1 MATGCVMTLLFVF
14 PREELE
20 HLRMRIKTLIER
32 EPAQAE
38 PSSPFAL
45 SPEDAEDSQARAGLE
60 EGGERDAGG
69 AEQKGGDE
77 GLDPEKRERERA
89 TSVIQRTWREHRERV
104 GREAE
109 FWKMNY

>member
-1 MATGCVMTLLFVF
+1 MAAGCVMTPLFVF

-38 PSSPFAL
+38 RSSLLAP
-45 SPEDAEDSQARAGLE
+45 SPEDAEDTHARAGLE

-69 AEQKGGDE
+69 AGQKGGDE
-77 GLDPEKRERERA
+77 GLDTEKRERERA
-89 TSVIQRTWREHRERV
+89 ISVIQRTWREHRERV

-109 FWKMNY
+109 SWKMSY